1 MNKKKLKKIF
11 KESLEDWPKLPKK
24 TRNQYRKM
32 RCDFDKYM
40 GGIEEQAFIYG
51 FQCAVKMLGWC
62 S

>member
-51 FQCAVKMLGWC
+51 F
-62 S
+62 